1 MSLVALRENI
11 AWHAERPGRDVDGA
25 PAGGTLT
32 VRLDG
37 IEYEIDLSVAELRR
51 LRAELRPWIACAR
64 LVGAPAA
71 VTAIGERARRPAPTQ
86 VDRIQLDKMRQWA
99 RQNGHQISPRGR
111 VPAAVQQAF
120 HDAHA

>member
-11 AWHAERPGRDVDGA
+11 AWHAERWRSDADA
-25 PAGGTLT
+25 ASAGGTLT

-37 IEYEIDLSVAELRR
+37 IEYEIDLSAAELRR

-64 LVGAPAA
+64 LVGSAA
-71 VTAIGERARRPAPTQ
+71 VVTGIGERARRTAPTR

-99 RQNGHQISPRGR
+99 LQNGHQISPRGR

>member
-1 MSLVALRENI
+1 MRLVALRENM
-11 AWHAERPGRDVDGA
+11 AWPTDRWRDDADGA
-25 PAGGTLT
+25 SAGGTLT

-37 IEYEIDLSVAELRR
+37 IEYEIDLSAAELRR
-51 LRAELRPWIACAR
+51 LRGDLRPWIACAR
-64 LVGAPAA
+64 SVGAPAFG
-71 VTAIGERARRPAPTQ
+71 TGTGERARRAAPTR

-120 HDAHA
+120 SDAHS